1 MDAAFKKRLYKAIVT
16 IVSAIIAAVGLLLGV
31 TSCNVTR
38 VVTTK
43 SEFMQRGDT
52 SVVIQT
58 KTTET
63 YDGTVKY
70 NPLKNS
76 TL

>member
-1 MDAAFKKRLYKAIVT
+1 MTEEQKKIARIIVAVLLAALGAIA
-16 IVSAIIAAVGLLLGV
+16 SALGLS
-31 TSCNVTR
+31 SCNVTR

-58 KTTET
+58 KTKET
-63 YDGTVKY
+63 YDGSIKY
-70 NPLKNS
+70 HQLNL
-76 TL
+76 